1 LKFFLLILLLI
12 FSSQATLATTPEL
25 LGLTKILAK
34 HFNQSSPK
42 SLVAMIDDLQ
52 EYAESEE
59 PDDNKLFIRKA
70 KKIITKQKSLAKSLL
85 KLRSGSQSTV
95 KFKDLRQNLIE
106 FEESLS
112 PSKEFV
118 LTDNIIASQKLE
130 INDQIQELMSSLET
144 DIENAK
150 QELLNYPNNSGVF
163 GTTVEIYGNCM
174 PSTGTS
180 KSSCVSDTGS
190 MELVIREPASIRDF
204 DPTGALI
211 SKPEL
216 VTQVSSD
223 EHGFFEINLNPGLYS
238 VLVLNGETEFCTSGF
253 SEDGLACLIKIEEN
267 SKTFYK
273 SILDNAVW

>member
-34 HFNQSSPK
+34 YFNQSSPK

-59 PDDNKLFIRKA
+59 PDDNKLFVRKA

-85 KLRSGSQSTV
+85 RFRSGPQSTA
-95 KFKDLRQNLIE
+95 KFKDLRQNLIK
-106 FEESLS
+106 FEEGLL
-112 PSKEFV
+112 PSQDFV
-118 LTDNIIASQKLE
+118 LTDNSIASQKLE

-150 QELLNYPNNSGVF
+150 QELLNYPNNPGVF
-163 GTTVEIYGNCM
+163 GITVEIYGNCM
-174 PSTGTS
+174 PNSVAS
-180 KSSCVSDTGS
+180 KSSCISDTAS
-190 MELVIREPASIRDF
+190 MELIIREPASIRDF

-216 VTQVSSD
+216 VSQVRSD